1 MSQGQVTFAQTDLK
15 SHERWGEF
23 SARCPRASSVLH
35 YLVARAGRYGSI
47 VVSHSVLAEICG
59 VSVPT
64 LKRALTKLRD
74 ERWIQVVRVGSERGG
89 VNCYLIDQGVCW
101 SDTRAKMGR
110 VELETRIIAAAKEQ
124 PTGELEHSGK
134 LQQVPSVDRGE
145 VALPRGTGDDP
156 PSQPSLDG
164 LEPVIYRDKAGHEYE
179 LDQSTGELQQ
189 RIGGVSNG

>member
-1 MSQGQVTFAQTDLK
+1 MSRGEITFAQTDLK
-15 SHERWGEF
+15 SHEKWGEF

-47 VVSHSVLAEICG
+47 AVSHSVLAEICG

-74 ERWIQVVRVGSERGG
+74 ENWIQVIRVGSERGG

-101 SDTRAKMGR
+101 SDTRSKMGW
-110 VELETRIIAAAKEQ
+110 VELETRVIAAAREQ
-124 PTGELEHSGK
+124 PTGELEHTGK
-134 LQQVPSVDRGE
+134 LKQVPAINPGE
-145 VALPRGTGDDP
+145 VPLPQGPGEDP

-164 LEPVIYRDKAGHEYE
+164 MEPVLYRDEHGREYE
-179 LDQSTGELQQ
+179 VDRATGELQQ
-189 RIGGVSNG
+189 RIGGVDE